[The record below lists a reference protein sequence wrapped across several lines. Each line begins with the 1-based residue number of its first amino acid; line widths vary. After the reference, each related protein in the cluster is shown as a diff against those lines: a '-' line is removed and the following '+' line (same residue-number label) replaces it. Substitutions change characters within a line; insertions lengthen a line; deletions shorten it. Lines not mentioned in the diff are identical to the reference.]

1 MGSRVNSGITIKS
14 ESELDHMRE
23 AGRVVAE
30 TKSLLKN
37 AVQSGLSTGALDSMA
52 ENYILKS
59 DAKPSFKGY
68 MGFPA
73 TICVSINE
81 EIVHGIPSTKRI
93 LKNGDIVSIDV
104 GAVVNGFHSDS
115 AFTIAV
121 GEVPQS
127 SIDLITAT
135 KESLKIGISNARV
148 NNRIGDVSSII
159 QQYAEN
165 LGYGVVRQYVGHGIG
180 RSLHEEPQVPNYGEP
195 GRGHILRAG
204 MVLAIEP
211 MLNMGGWETKQL
223 KDGWTVVTA
232 DNTLSAHFEDTVAIL
247 DSGPQV
253 LT

>member
-14 ESELDHMRE
+14 ERELDHMRE

-37 AVQSGLSTGALDSMA
+37 AVQSGLSTGALDSVA

-104 GAVVNGFHSDS
+104 GAVVNGFHADS